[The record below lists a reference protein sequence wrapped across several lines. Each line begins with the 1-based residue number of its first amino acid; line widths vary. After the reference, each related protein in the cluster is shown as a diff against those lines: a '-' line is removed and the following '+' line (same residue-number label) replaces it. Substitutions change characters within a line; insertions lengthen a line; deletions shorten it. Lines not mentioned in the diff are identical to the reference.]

1 MTNESDGDTSRSSL
15 LRADWHY
22 VTAPALDRFEATD
35 WDMLARQRHDF
46 AATQQ
51 VEHVLRLLR
60 DSAADPSYGYMVNN
74 FRHCLQSATAAMLDG
89 RDEEYVVVALL
100 HDIGFTACPT
110 NHGAF
115 AASLL
120 APYVSDAARWL
131 LEHHQIFLAHHYH
144 DHPDAEE
151 DGAGRERWRN
161 HPHFEATAEFVARF
175 DQTTIV
181 PGQPEAPLE
190 TFAPMLGR
198 LLSRQPRRIA
208 PRED

>member
-1 MTNESDGDTSRSSL
+1 MSDLAKGD
-15 LRADWHY
+15 LRRTPLMRAEWDY
-22 VTAPALDRFEATD
+22 VTAPALDQFRPAD
-35 WDMLARQRHDF
+35 WDVLMRQRREF
-46 AATQQ
+46 AAAQQ
-51 VEHVLRLLR
+51 VEHVMRLLR
-60 DSAADPSYGYMVNN
+60 DSAADPSFGYMVNN
-74 FRHCLQSATAAMLDG
+74 FRHSLQSATAAMLDG

-100 HDIGFTACPT
+100 HDIGFTTCPT

-120 APYVSDAARWL
+120 APYVSDASRWL

-144 DHPDAEE
+144 EHPDVAEE
-151 DGAGRERWRN
+151 QEGRERWRG
-161 HPHFEATAEFVARF
+161 HPHFERTAEFVARF

-198 LLSRQPRRIA
+198 ILSRPPRRIA